1 MVKRFLVL
9 SLFCL
14 ILLMSVGLISSKI
27 PSVIT
32 TNDYGLRISY
42 PNSGFLKQN
51 TDLSIRFW
59 VYNITD
65 GKLLTN
71 TTINCTYNLLNVS
84 GTNKWRIASPQIKF
98 GIPSNPS
105 ACQNC
110 FNLDIIKGNFSYVG
124 YYTYQIRCQG
134 QTIGGYTSGDYILTG
149 TGLDLTEGRAI
160 IYLSMILFLLFFLT
174 LIIICAFKLPSGNDR
189 DESGQLININ
199 NLKYLKSVLLFFAYL
214 VLISIFFISSNIVGG
229 YLGETLFFSFLFIFF
244 RILLGLLL
252 PIVVIWFVWI
262 FVNIFQDK
270 KIKGLISHGIY
281 PNKY

>member
-1 MVKRFLVL
+1 
-9 SLFCL
+9 
-14 ILLMSVGLISSKI
+14 MSISLISSKV

-51 TDLSIRFW
+51 TDLSVRFW
-59 VYNITD
+59 AYNITN
-65 GKLLTN
+65 GKILTN

-84 GTNKWRIASPQIKF
+84 GFNIWTINSPQIKF
-98 GIPSNPS
+98 GIPSNPL

-110 FNLDIIKGNFSYVG
+110 FNLDIKGGNFTYIG
-124 YYTYQIRCQG
+124 YYNYQIRCQG
-134 QTIGGYTSGDYILTG
+134 LTIGGYTSGDYIVTG
-149 TGLDLTEGRAI
+149 TGLDLTEGR
-160 IYLSMILFLLFFLT
+160 SILYFSILFFLLFLFT
-174 LIIICAFKLPSGNDR
+174 ITVMGAYKLPSGNDR
-189 DESGQLININ
+189 NEEGQLININ

-214 VLISIFFISSNIVGG
+214 LVMSMTFLGSNIFSQ
-229 YLGETLFFSFLFIFF
+229 YLGENLFFKFLF
-244 RILLGLLL
+244 LLFQIQMGLLL